1 MNVLSLF
8 DGMSCGQIALNQLGF
23 KVDNYFASE
32 IDKDA
37 MKIAITTVPEG
48 WPFMLYEYDLYDKM
62 FHTAYDPDWST
73 PSGYGI
79 DSKMKIALLEAG
91 HTQNW

>member
-1 MNVLSLF
+1 
-8 DGMSCGQIALNQLGF
+8 
-23 KVDNYFASE
+23 
-32 IDKDA
+32 
-37 MKIAITTVPEG
+37 VPEG

-62 FHTAYDPDWST
+62 FHTAYDPDWSI

-91 HTQNW
+91 HTENW

>member
-1 MNVLSLF
+1 MRYITIFPSGKNE
-8 DGMSCGQIALNQLGF
+8 LGT
-23 KVDNYFASE
+23 KIMIGSAGIICDNIE
-32 IDKDA
+32 DA

-62 FHTAYDPDWST
+62 FHTAYDPDWSI